1 VPPKLL
7 ESACM
12 TTTDTLAPSIDMSE
26 SQKMVRDAAREFA
39 EKRLK
44 PTAQEHDEHEAI
56 PRALYVE
63 AAELGFLGVMFP
75 EEYGGLGLD
84 YVAYAIAME
93 ELARGN
99 AAFQVGV
106 TVHNSL
112 VCSGIIKFGTKEQKD
127 LYLPKAAKG
136 EWIGAYSLSE
146 QGSGTDAGSLK
157 CRAEDKGDHYL
168 LNGTKA
174 WVTNAGFADFFL
186 TFVSTAPELGN
197 KGITALLVNKGLPGF
212 TLGKKEL
219 KLGIKASD
227 TRELIFKDCKVP
239 KTQVVGKVNEGF
251 KIAMTQLDNGRISI
265 ASQAV
270 GIAQA
275 AMEEAIAY
283 AKQRKQFGKTLSEF
297 QLTQAKIAQMA
308 MNIDAARLLT
318 LRAATMMS
326 QGRKCTKEAS
336 MAKLFASQ
344 MCNKVVFDAVQIH
357 GGNGYV
363 REFPVERYFRDARI
377 TEIYEGTSEVQH
389 LIIAREVLGPR

>member
-1 VPPKLL
+1 
-7 ESACM
+7 M
-12 TTTDTLAPSIDMSE
+12 TTATLENDLNDI
-26 SQKMVRDAAREFA
+26 QKTVRDSAREFA

-44 PTAQEHDEHEAI
+44 PTAQKFDEEEKI
-56 PRALYVE
+56 PIELYRE

-84 YVAYAIAME
+84 YVTYAIAME

-112 VCSGIIKFGTKEQKD
+112 VCSGIIKFASKEQKEK
-127 LYLPKAAKG
+127 YLHKAAKG

-186 TFVSTAPELGN
+186 VFVSTAPELKN
-197 KGITALLVNKGLPGF
+197 KGISALLVDKGLPGF
-212 TLGKKEL
+212 TLGKKEM
-219 KLGIKASD
+219 KLGIRASD
-227 TRELIFKDCKVP
+227 TRELIFQNCKVP
-239 KTQVVGKVNEGF
+239 KAALIGELNQGF

-265 ASQAV
+265 AAQAI

-275 AMEEAIAY
+275 AFEEAVSY
-283 AKQRKQFGKTLSEF
+283 AKQRQQFGKAIADF

-318 LRAATMMS
+318 YRAASLMS
-326 QGRKCTKEAS
+326 KGAKCTKEAS

-344 MCNKVVFDAVQIH
+344 MCNKTCFDALQIH
-357 GGNGYV
+357 GGNGFV

-389 LIIAREVLGPR
+389 LIIAREVLSSS

>member
-1 VPPKLL
+1 
-7 ESACM
+7 M
-12 TTTDTLAPSIDMSE
+12 TTETLTDTNEA
-26 SQKMVRDAAREFA
+26 QKMVRDSAREFA

-44 PTAQEHDEHEAI
+44 PTALEYDEKEAI
-56 PRALYVE
+56 PRALYQE
-63 AAELGFLGVMFP
+63 AADLGFMGVMFP

-84 YVAYAIAME
+84 YVTYAIAME

-127 LYLPKAAKG
+127 RYLPKAAKG

-146 QGSGTDAGSLK
+146 QSSGTDAGSLK

-186 TFVSTAPELGN
+186 VFVSTNPELKN
-197 KGITALLVNKGLPGF
+197 KGITALLVDKGAPGF
-212 TLGKKEL
+212 SLGKKEM
-219 KLGIKASD
+219 KLGIRASD
-227 TRELIFKDCKVP
+227 TRELIFKDCKVA

-251 KIAMTQLDNGRISI
+251 KIALTQLDNGRISI
-265 ASQAV
+265 AAQAV

-275 AMEEAIAY
+275 AYEEAVSY
-283 AKQRKQFGKTLSEF
+283 AKQRQQFGKALADF
-297 QLTQAKIAQMA
+297 QMTQAKIARMA
-308 MNIDAARLLT
+308 MDIDAARLLT
-318 LRAATMMS
+318 HRAASLMA
-326 QGRKCTKEAS
+326 QGKKCTKEAS

-344 MCNKVVFDAVQIH
+344 ACNRICFDALQIH
-357 GGNGYV
+357 GGNGFV

-377 TEIYEGTSEVQH
+377 TEIYEGTTEVQH
-389 LIIAREVLGPR
+389 LIIAREVLTDPDFGK

>member
-1 VPPKLL
+1 
-7 ESACM
+7 M
-12 TTTDTLAPSIDMSE
+12 TTEALDLEKNEAV
-26 SQKMVRDAAREFA
+26 QMVRESAREFA

-44 PTAQEHDEHEAI
+44 PTAQEYDEHEAI
-56 PRALYVE
+56 PRELYKE
-63 AAELGFLGVMFP
+63 AADLGFLGVMFP

-127 LYLPKAAKG
+127 RYLKKAAAG

-146 QGSGTDAGSLK
+146 QSAGTDAGSLK
-157 CRAEDKGDHYL
+157 CRAVASGDSYV
-168 LNGTKA
+168 LNGSKA

-186 TFVSTAPELGN
+186 VFVSTNPEAGN
-197 KGITALLVNKGLPGF
+197 KGITALLVDKGAPGF
-212 TLGKKEL
+212 SVGKKEL

-227 TRELIFKDCKVP
+227 TRELIFKDCKVA
-239 KTQVVGKVNEGF
+239 KSQVLGKENEGF
-251 KIAMTQLDNGRISI
+251 KIALTQLDNGRISI
-265 ASQAV
+265 AAQAV

-275 AMEEAIAY
+275 AFEEAVAY
-283 AKQRKQFGKTLSEF
+283 AKQRKQFGKALAEF
-297 QLTQAKIAQMA
+297 QLTQAKIAEMA

-318 LRAATMMS
+318 VRAASLMS
-326 QGRKCTKEAS
+326 RGVKCTKEAS

-344 MCNKVVFDAVQIH
+344 ACNKIVFDAVQIH
-357 GGNGYV
+357 GGNGFV

-377 TEIYEGTSEVQH
+377 TEIYECTSEVQK

>member
-1 VPPKLL
+1 MTTETLTPGADLNEAQQMVR
-7 ESACM
+7 ESA
-12 TTTDTLAPSIDMSE
+12 
-26 SQKMVRDAAREFA
+26 RDFA

-44 PTAQEHDEHEAI
+44 PTALEYDEHEAI
-56 PRALYVE
+56 PRALYQE
-63 AAELGFLGVMFP
+63 AADLGFLGVMFP

-84 YVAYAIAME
+84 YLAYAIAME

-112 VCSGIIKFGTKEQKD
+112 VCSGIIKFGTKEQKER
-127 LYLPKAAKG
+127 YLPKAAKG

-186 TFVSTAPELGN
+186 VFVSTSPELGN
-197 KGITALLVNKGLPGF
+197 KGVSALLVDKGLPGF

-219 KLGIKASD
+219 KLGIRASD
-227 TRELIFKDCKVP
+227 TRELIFKDCKVA
-239 KTQVVGKVNEGF
+239 KTQLIGKVNEGF
-251 KIAMTQLDNGRISI
+251 KIALTQLDNGRVSI
-265 ASQAV
+265 AAQAV

-275 AMEEAIAY
+275 AFEESVAY
-283 AKQRKQFGKTLSEF
+283 AKARKQFGKAIAEF
-297 QLTQAKIAQMA
+297 QMTQEKIAQMA

-318 LRAATMMS
+318 YRAASMMAA
-326 QGRKCTKEAS
+326 GKKCTKEAS

-344 MCNKVVFDAVQIH
+344 ACNKICFDAVQIH
-357 GGNGYV
+357 GGNGYI

-389 LIIAREVLGPR
+389 LIIAREVLADPR

>member
-1 VPPKLL
+1 
-7 ESACM
+7 
-12 TTTDTLAPSIDMSE
+12 
-26 SQKMVRDAAREFA
+26 
-39 EKRLK
+39 
-44 PTAQEHDEHEAI
+44 
-56 PRALYVE
+56 
-63 AAELGFLGVMFP
+63 MFP

-84 YVAYAIAME
+84 YVTYAIAME

-127 LYLPKAAKG
+127 KYLHKAAKG
-136 EWIGAYSLSE
+136 ELIGAYSLSE

-186 TFVSTAPELGN
+186 VFVSTDPALKN
-197 KGITALLVNKGLPGF
+197 KGITALIVDKGAPGF

-227 TRELIFKDCKVP
+227 TRELIFQNCKVP
-239 KTQVVGKVNEGF
+239 KNALVGKVNEGF
-251 KIAMTQLDNGRISI
+251 KIAMMQLDNGRISI
-265 ASQAV
+265 AAQAI

-275 AMEEAIAY
+275 AFEEAVSY
-283 AKQRKQFGKTLSEF
+283 AKQRQQFGKAIADF
-297 QLTQAKIAQMA
+297 QMTQVKIAQMA

-318 LRAATMMS
+318 YRAAALMS
-326 QGRKCTKEAS
+326 KGVKCTKEAS

-344 MCNKVVFDAVQIH
+344 MCNKVCFDALQIH

-363 REFPVERYFRDARI
+363 REFPVERLFRDARI
-377 TEIYEGTSEVQH
+377 TEIYEGTTEVQH
-389 LIIAREVLGPR
+389 LIIAREVLNG

>member
-1 VPPKLL
+1 
-7 ESACM
+7 M
-12 TTTDTLAPSIDMSE
+12 TIEALDVETNEAV
-26 SQKMVRDAAREFA
+26 KMVRESARDFA

-44 PTAQEHDEHEAI
+44 PTALEFDEHEAI
-56 PRALYVE
+56 PRKLYEE

-75 EEYGGLGLD
+75 EEFGGLGLD
-84 YVAYAIAME
+84 YVAYAVAME

-112 VCSGIIKFGTKEQKD
+112 VCSGIIKFGTDEQKKR
-127 LYLPKAAKG
+127 YLPKAAKG

-186 TFVSTAPELGN
+186 TFVSTSPELGN
-197 KGITALLVNKGLPGF
+197 KGVTALIIDKNLPGF

-219 KLGIKASD
+219 KLGIRASD

-239 KTQVVGKVNEGF
+239 KSALLGKVNEGF
-251 KIAMTQLDNGRISI
+251 KIALTQLDNGRISI
-265 ASQAV
+265 AAQAV

-275 AMEEAIAY
+275 AFEEAVAY
-283 AKQRKQFGKTLSEF
+283 AKARKQFGKALAEF
-297 QLTQAKIAQMA
+297 QLTQAKIAEMA

-318 LRAATMMS
+318 LRAASLMS
-326 QGRKCTKEAS
+326 QGVKCTKEAS

-344 MCNKVVFDAVQIH
+344 MSNKVCFDAVQIH
-357 GGNGYV
+357 GGNGFV

-377 TEIYEGTSEVQH
+377 TEIYEGTTEVQK